1 MPRAIEK
8 ILEEQKAYYQARA
21 NEYDEW
27 FYRKG
32 RYKRGEPHDSDW
44 FREAEEVKAALLA
57 ARPDGEILEI
67 APGTGIWTGLLR
79 DHADSV
85 FAIDSAPEVLQIN
98 RAKNGDEKI
107 HYECADIFSW
117 NPGKQFDFIFFSLW
131 LSHVPEEKFESFWRL
146 VDLSLKPDGKWFM
159 IDSRPDEFSR
169 AYDHTIT
176 DEKDIAH
183 RKLND
188 GRSFQVVKRFYDR
201 EKLSERLAA
210 LGWQNSLSVT
220 NRFFIFG
227 SGTRSR

>member
-1 MPRAIEK
+1 
-8 ILEEQKAYYQARA
+8 
-21 NEYDEW
+21 
-27 FYRKG
+27 
-32 RYKRGEPHDSDW
+32 
-44 FREAEEVKAALLA
+44 
-57 ARPDGEILEI
+57 
-67 APGTGIWTGLLR
+67 
-79 DHADSV
+79 
-85 FAIDSAPEVLQIN
+85 
-98 RAKNGDEKI
+98 
-107 HYECADIFSW
+107 
-117 NPGKQFDFIFFSLW
+117 
-131 LSHVPEEKFESFWRL
+131 
-146 VDLSLKPDGKWFM
+146 M